1 MVLQK
6 DEEGVWLYKAVIFAL
21 MTDWTK
27 FPPALPLEQIFSIEN
42 QAKFDHEL
50 GNHCFLKSA
59 RYSQGLTPSEF
70 VFTTLSSIGGYIA
83 GDGFN
88 SIFHQILTPD
98 SFGKICD
105 ALTEVGGIKL
115 RDLLREAWSIY
126 TKGKEPITVDELRSI
141 SVRRFN
147 TRELMDRFEAI
158 GEEVVKEIHEQH
170 ATGKVW
176 SVEYAKRHRD
186 DFEPI
191 KY

>member
-1 MVLQK
+1 MKLPAPKQL
-6 DEEGVWLYKAVIFAL
+6 DQIFEVGNP
-21 MTDWTK
+21 TDMAFELRRHCSAK
-27 FPPALPLEQIFSIEN
+27 ELEHKLPLTKVEQV
-42 QAKFDHEL
+42 FDSL
-50 GNHCFLKSA
+50 V
-59 RYSQGLTPSEF
+59 RM
-70 VFTTLSSIGGYIA
+70 GGYIA

-98 SFGKICD
+98 SFRKICD

-115 RDLLREAWSIY
+115 RDLLLEAWSIY

-158 GEEVVKEIHEQH
+158 GEEVVKEMHEQH

-176 SVEYAKRHRD
+176 SVEYAKLHRD
-186 DFEPI
+186 EFEPI
-191 KY
+191 RQ

>member
-1 MVLQK
+1 
-6 DEEGVWLYKAVIFAL
+6 
-21 MTDWTK
+21 MTEHKSLD
-27 FPPALPLEQIFSIEN
+27 QIFSIPSASDLAFELRHYLA
-42 QAKFDHEL
+42 AKRNKHQQPLNAVEQLFD
-50 GNHCFLKSA
+50 SMV
-59 RYSQGLTPSEF
+59 RM
-70 VFTTLSSIGGYIA
+70 GGEIA
-83 GDGFN
+83 GDGF
-88 SIFHQILTPD
+88 ICLFHEVYGPEYFAKL
-98 SFGKICD
+98 CD
-105 ALTEVGGIKL
+105 ALTEAGGIKL